1 MKRGVAIMRRIVG
14 LVALMLSSCSPSG
27 ERPDG
32 IDWQLLAI
40 DGVMVEPATT
50 AIFRIEADG
59 SISGK
64 GPCNSY
70 RAQNTATLP
79 DFRLDRLQATRAA
92 CERLADEQLFFT
104 KLAQMQAATPE
115 NALSARADAVV
126 LRAEDGNSLEFVRER
141 MNTLLDCKTRPKK

>member
-1 MKRGVAIMRRIVG
+1 MRRIVG
-14 LVALMLSSCSPSG
+14 LVALMLSSCSLSG

-79 DFRLDRLQATRAA
+79 DFRFDRLQATRAA
-92 CERLADEQLFFT
+92 CDRLANEQLFFA
-104 KLAQMQAATPE
+104 KLAQMQ
-115 NALSARADAVV
+115 SAELEGDKLNLQADALV
-126 LRAEDGNSLEFVRER
+126 LRAEDGSSLEFVRER
-141 MNTLLDCKTRPKK
+141 MNTLLDCKTCPKK